1 MINLVSC
8 IPIAKALGQG
18 TYPKCGAGLGYHLIV
33 GPLFWESHHPTALPY
48 TKYMEQSKA
57 LGYHGEVQIIKDT

>member
-1 MINLVSC
+1 MINFASC
-8 IPIAKALGQG
+8 FPIAKALGWD
-18 TYPKCGAGLGYHLIV
+18 TYPKCETGLDYHLIL

-57 LGYHGEVQIIKDT
+57 LGYHGELQIIKDA